1 MIMYSPLIVFLCF
14 IPSNYVQ
21 RRYKLEFYDIQRGMD
36 ELKNV
41 STQETQIREGRN

>member
-14 IPSNYVQ
+14 IPSIYVQ

-41 STQETQIREGRN
+41 STQQTQIREGRN